1 MSLRKKDVY
10 SKLSDYGRK
19 ILGKSCSSEQTI
31 LSGKSCSSEQ
41 TILSGKSCS
50 SEHATLSGK
59 SPSDRATLSG
69 KNIILPTPTPPN
81 SPIYKDIEDS
91 KINIIPMIKTIE
103 EPYLTKEIDTITIKP
118 ERTSFNLCKI
128 M

>member
-19 ILGKSCSSEQTI
+19 II
-31 LSGKSCSSEQ
+31 
-41 TILSGKSCS
+41 GKSCS

-69 KNIILPTPTPPN
+69 KNIILPTHTPPN

-103 EPYLTKEIDTITIKP
+103 EPYLTKEIYTITIKP